1 MAVTCF
7 LSFSLKSK
15 LEIDWSLCLAGAG
28 AWGRAADFWK
38 ISAARAR
45 LTLPRAARHA
55 NPDVCT
61 SLRGVRMRALH
72 GSCAPAG
79 STIWAWLWDFI
90 LLLCCCWSLF
100 KLVLRHAAMF
110 SSTRCN
116 KRGDGCCMLHVVRT
130 TKSGSY
136 CDTIILFHVG
146 AERHE
151 YCGPI
156 DAHTLMA
163 VNFSFWNTR
172 VCLKVNNYVWVV
184 HCKQVLS
191 NNNIIARKLEN

>member
-1 MAVTCF
+1 MAVTFF

-28 AWGRAADFWK
+28 AWSRAADFWK

-90 LLLCCCWSLF
+90 LLGLALVIVILLF
-100 KLVLRHAAMF
+100 CFMWGLSGTNIVARSM
-110 SSTRCN
+110 
-116 KRGDGCCMLHVVRT
+116 RT
-130 TKSGSY
+130 
-136 CDTIILFHVG
+136 L
-146 AERHE
+146 
-151 YCGPI
+151 
-156 DAHTLMA
+156 
-163 VNFSFWNTR
+163 
-172 VCLKVNNYVWVV
+172 
-184 HCKQVLS
+184 
-191 NNNIIARKLEN
+191 